1 MGKFNQFVR
10 TGLVDSLRV
19 IGEPA
24 SIGGNQFTAAFDDSE
39 MEVTRHIYGDDDEVT
54 TEATCLKSALSNTPR
69 IGETLTRIEHRKNY
83 VITEVQ
89 QDVESY
95 RLTMREKDA

>member
-39 MEVTRHIYGDDDEVT
+39 MDVTRHIYGDDDEVT

-69 IGETLTRIEHRKNY
+69 IGETLTRIDHRKTY

-95 RLTMREKDA
+95 RLTMRAKDA

>member
-39 MEVTRHIYGDDDEVT
+39 MDVTRHIYGDDDEVT

>member
-1 MGKFNQFVR
+1 MNIFNKFTKMGI
-10 TGLVDSLRV
+10 THTLAV

-24 SIGGNQFTAAFDDSE
+24 SIGGNQFLAAFDDSR
-39 MEVTRHIYGDDDEVT
+39 MDITRHMYGDDDEVT
-54 TEATCLKSALSNTPR
+54 TEATCLSSALSNTPR
-69 IGETLTRIEHRKNY
+69 VGETLTRINERKTY

-89 QDVESY
+89 EDIESV

>member
-24 SIGGNQFTAAFDDSE
+24 SIGGNQFAAAFDDSE
-39 MEVTRHIYGDDDEVT
+39 MDVTRHIYGDDDEVT

-69 IGETLTRIEHRKNY
+69 IGETLTRIDHRKTY

-95 RLTMREKDA
+95 RLTMRAKDA

>member
-39 MEVTRHIYGDDDEVT
+39 MDVTRHIYGDDDEVT

-69 IGETLTRIEHRKNY
+69 IGETLTRIDHRKTY
-83 VITEVQ
+83 VILDVQ
-89 QDVESY
+89 QDVESC
-95 RLTMREKDA
+95 RLTLRQKDA

>member
-69 IGETLTRIEHRKNY
+69 IGETLTRIEHRKTY